1 VKRPSKYLYTLRGI
15 LISVRDDDVVI
26 GDIEIITVAWIASIV
41 ISSADPN
48 ILAAQKVQL
57 ERPTFL

>member
-1 VKRPSKYLYTLRGI
+1 MKRPSKYLYTLRGI